1 MLLSR
6 NETVLIF
13 HPALSLWQTLVPA
26 AGPNAWKPIG
36 VTLGTWQSSM
46 CVSMFGS
53 RLLVV
58 EHKNFSAGGASGV
71 HMSMLDLNLNIS
83 RDTLQHPDAP
93 PSWIPVH
100 QTVHPTPIDPSVE
113 LAAAVL
119 NATWVILLAGDA
131 QDVHATATASV
142 GGMQLASTQNIQGLT
157 FVVESTPRE
166 VYVGLEVHEQLR
178 VKVIAAGDALQSN
191 HDRILV
197 RIWARDVATGKDVAL
212 IGTTSVLSERGVA
225 SFQHLRVYSKAGTWI
240 VFRAKAFGVAETLS
254 TECAVLPGPVARML
268 EPLSLNWLPQIQPQV
283 SPSCIYNIIH
293 IPYIII

>member
-13 HPALSLWQTLVPA
+13 QPALSLWHTLVPA
-26 AGPNAWKPIG
+26 AGPNAWKPLG
-36 VTLGTWQSSM
+36 VTLLTWQSTM

-58 EHKNFSAGGASGV
+58 EHKNGSAGGASGV
-71 HMSMLDLNLNIS
+71 HMSMLDLNLNVSSDIVENS
-83 RDTLQHPDAP
+83 DAP

-100 QTVHPTPIDPSVE
+100 QTLHPTPIDPSVE

-119 NATWVILLAGDA
+119 NATWVILLARDA
-131 QDVHATATASV
+131 QDVHATAPASV
-142 GGMQLASTQNIQGLT
+142 GGMQLASTQNIQGIK
-157 FVVESTPRE
+157 FAVESTPRE

-178 VKVIAAGDALQSN
+178 VKVISAGDAVQAN
-191 HDRILV
+191 HDQILV
-197 RIWARDVATGKDVAL
+197 RIWARDVASGKDVAL
-212 IGTTSVLSERGVA
+212 SGTTSVLSERGVA
-225 SFQHLRVYSKAGTWI
+225 SFQHLVVYAKTGTWI

-268 EPLSLNWLPQIQPQV
+268 EPLSLTWFPRIQPQV
-283 SPSCIYNIIH
+283 P
-293 IPYIII
+293 P